1 MELYDVNLASLM
13 LGSLM
18 KRPQLLSLPEY
29 PLDKATFAPSNF
41 HQVIFVCIA
50 KLARS
55 GVGEVTEVEI
65 ESVLQNHVPQ
75 MEVCRDNN
83 YLDFIYTV
91 KELANPDN
99 YEYYY
104 SVIRKFALLRELDEQ
119 GVDIKEF
126 YDTLGNES
134 DERAKLEKLT
144 IEQILNAVEYKANSL
159 RTKYDSK
166 YVREEMTVG
175 EDIEGLLAE
184 FDEKPS
190 YGAFLYSPYQTELA
204 HGFNRGHLFMRS
216 MPSGVGKALPNSTII
231 PTLNGDKRV
240 DEIQVGDYLFSRKG
254 KPTKVLGVFPQ
265 GKKEVYE
272 LTFKDGRKAKCCNE
286 HLWNV
291 YNRDLDKGK
300 RMSTVSVAQILER
313 GIFSGK
319 GFRYSIPLNLPV
331 EYSEKDFYIPPYIMG
346 LALGDASFRS
356 QPSNHVFSF
365 SAPEA
370 ELVEV
375 IAKTMNWSYKKNSV
389 HNYSWTFYNNGK
401 LVHVEDFL
409 KEYPELINTY
419 SHNKFIPEKY
429 LTGSIQQRKELLQGL
444 LDTDGSI
451 EATKGRI
458 NYSTTSEQL
467 KENIITLCRSLGLV
481 TTSCLNRRKNKND
494 CWNIHIQASKEQKPE
509 LFRYSPKK
517 QRALDYANI
526 KKREERRDR
535 LVIID
540 IQPLGYEE
548 EMTCFM
554 VDNEEHLF
562 LTNDF
567 IVTHNTRMAI
577 ADICGLCVDQ
587 MWNDEAQD
595 FIPNPNYQ
603 GAGFFIHTE
612 LAQRTEMQPMFLACV
627 ANVPSNTI
635 TMGKCTE
642 EERKRVIKAAEIIKN
657 CDLRLIDMPDFTST
671 NIDRK
676 IKECVEGYG
685 AVYGCFDYM
694 MLNSALSMEYRA
706 NTGVQAREDMAL
718 RGLATDLKA
727 YAEKYNI
734 GLLTMTQTNGNEKQL
749 DFPDES
755 CISSS
760 KASRTKVDFGC
771 VILPAKDR
779 NKEMKLVEPFIKH
792 QKEKGLNNTLVPNR
806 ITYIYKSRFGEY
818 QDRKLKIFHYF
829 DMGTMRNTDFF
840 VCDSYNKF
848 VSIPKPKLK

>member
-65 ESVLQNHVPQ
+65 ESVLQNHAPQ

-190 YGAFLYSPYQTELA
+190 YGAFLFSPYQTELA

-216 MPSGVGKALPNSTII
+216 MGSG
-231 PTLNGDKRV
+231 
-240 DEIQVGDYLFSRKG
+240 
-254 KPTKVLGVFPQ
+254 
-265 GKKEVYE
+265 
-272 LTFKDGRKAKCCNE
+272 
-286 HLWNV
+286 
-291 YNRDLDKGK
+291 
-300 RMSTVSVAQILER
+300 
-313 GIFSGK
+313 SGK
-319 GFRYSIPLNLPV
+319 
-331 EYSEKDFYIPPYIMG
+331 
-346 LALGDASFRS
+346 
-356 QPSNHVFSF
+356 
-365 SAPEA
+365 
-370 ELVEV
+370 
-375 IAKTMNWSYKKNSV
+375 
-389 HNYSWTFYNNGK
+389 
-401 LVHVEDFL
+401 
-409 KEYPELINTY
+409 
-419 SHNKFIPEKY
+419 
-429 LTGSIQQRKELLQGL
+429 
-444 LDTDGSI
+444 
-451 EATKGRI
+451 
-458 NYSTTSEQL
+458 
-467 KENIITLCRSLGLV
+467 
-481 TTSCLNRRKNKND
+481 
-494 CWNIHIQASKEQKPE
+494 
-509 LFRYSPKK
+509 
-517 QRALDYANI
+517 
-526 KKREERRDR
+526 
-535 LVIID
+535 
-540 IQPLGYEE
+540 
-548 EMTCFM
+548 
-554 VDNEEHLF
+554 
-562 LTNDF
+562 
-567 IVTHNTRMAI
+567 TRMAV

-587 MWNDEAQD
+587 MWDDEAQD

-635 TMGKCTE
+635 TMGKCTD

-657 CDLRLIDMPDFTST
+657 CDLRLIDMPDFTSA

-685 AVYGCFDYM
+685 ATYGCFDYM
-694 MLNSALSMEYRA
+694 MLNSTLSMEYRA

-727 YAEKYNI
+727 YAEKYNV

-792 QKEKGLNNTLVPNR
+792 QKEKGLNSTLVPNR

>member
-1 MELYDVNLASLM
+1 MDLYDINLASLM

-18 KRPQLLSLPEY
+18 KRPQLLGLPEY
-29 PLDKATFAPSNF
+29 PLDKAMFSPSNF
-41 HQVIFVCIA
+41 HQIIFVCIA
-50 KLARS
+50 KLARA
-55 GVGEVTEVEI
+55 GVGEITEVEI

-104 SVIRKFALLRELDEQ
+104 SVIRKFALLRDLDEQ
-119 GVDIKEF
+119 GVNIVEF
-126 YDTLGNES
+126 YDTLGNEQ

-144 IEQILNAVEYKANSL
+144 IEEILNTVEHKANSL

-204 HGFNRGHLFMRS
+204 HGFNRGHLIMRS
-216 MPSGVGKALPNSTII
+216 MPSGVGKALPNSTVI
-231 PTLNGDKRV
+231 PTPKGFKRV
-240 DEIQVGDYLFSRKG
+240 DEIQVGDYLFSREG

-272 LTFKDGRKAKCCNE
+272 LTFKDGRKTKCCNE

-291 YNRDLDKGK
+291 YIYSMDKGK
-300 RMSTVSVAQILER
+300 TMHTLSVKQMFER
-313 GIFSGK
+313 GMRSGEA
-319 GFRYSIPLNLPV
+319 FRFSIPLNQPV
-331 EYSEKDFYIPPYIMG
+331 EYSEKEFYVPPYIMG

-356 QPSNHVFSF
+356 QPSNRVFSF
-365 SAPEA
+365 SAGDD
-370 ELVEV
+370 ELVKS
-375 IAKTMNWSYKKNSV
+375 IAETMGWTFKKNSEY
-389 HNYSWTFYNNGK
+389 NYNWSFYNEGK

-409 KEYPELINTY
+409 KEYPELIDTY
-419 SHNKFIPEKY
+419 SHNKFIPRKY
-429 LTGSIQQRKELLQGL
+429 LEGSIQQRKELLQGL

-451 EATKGRI
+451 DIVKGRI
-458 NYSTTSEQL
+458 SYATVSEEL
-467 KENIITLCRSLGLV
+467 NNDIIKLCRSLGLIA
-481 TTSCLNRRKNKND
+481 TSNLLHRKNKND
-494 CWNIHIQASKEQKPE
+494 YWNIRIQAPKDQKPE
-509 LFRYSPKK
+509 LFRYTPKK
-517 QRALDYANI
+517 QRAIKYANTI
-526 KKREERRDR
+526 KREERRDR
-535 LVIID
+535 LTIVD

-567 IVTHNTRMAI
+567 IVTHNTRMAV

-587 MWNDEAQD
+587 YWDDEAQD
-595 FIPNPNYQ
+595 FVPNPNYQ

-612 LAQRTEMQPMFLACV
+612 LAQRTEMQPMFLACI

-635 TMGKCTE
+635 TMGKCTD
-642 EERKRVIKAAEIIKN
+642 EERKRVLKAAEIIRN
-657 CDLRLIDMPDFTST
+657 CNLRLIDMPDFTSA

-685 AVYGCFDYM
+685 STYGCFDYM

-727 YAEKYNI
+727 YAEKYNV

-749 DFPDES
+749 EFPDES

-779 NKEMKLVEPFIKH
+779 PKEMKLVEPFIKR
-792 QKEKGLNNTLVPNR
+792 KGGGINNTVVPNR

-818 QDRKLKIFHYF
+818 QDRKLKIFHHF

-840 VCDSYNKF
+840 VCDAHNQF